1 MFSYL
6 TETETVQT
14 PTPTKLGYTSNNIY
28 DGFPPLMED
37 GRVITASYQPEAV
50 LNNYL
55 LKETGI
61 HSNWE
66 YRRYLTNN
74 APEII
79 RQNRTSAMN
88 DQGYVKRHED
98 LISNFSTPKLQH
110 SYVES
115 STESLENGDLKNL
128 YLSREQIA
136 AKMVAPEMTQFELL
150 KLMR

>member
-37 GRVITASYQPEAV
+37 GRTITASYQPEAV

-98 LISNFSTPKLQH
+98 LVRNFSPPKLQH

-115 STESLENGDLKNL
+115 SNESLENGDLKNL

>member
-37 GRVITASYQPEAV
+37 GRTITASYQPEAV

-79 RQNRTSAMN
+79 RQNRMSTMN

-98 LISNFSTPKLQH
+98 LINNFSTPKLQH

-115 STESLENGDLKNL
+115 SNESLENGDLKNL

>member
-37 GRVITASYQPEAV
+37 GRTITASYQPEAV

-61 HSNWE
+61 HSSWE

-79 RQNRTSAMN
+79 RQNRMSTMN

-98 LISNFSTPKLQH
+98 LIGNFSPPKLQH

-115 STESLENGDLKNL
+115 STEGLENGDLKNL

>member
-37 GRVITASYQPEAV
+37 GRTITASYQPEAV